1 MSHPTTTRA
10 KPLLQRYPTGTPLPT
25 NTSLPTLFTPL
36 KIRSLTLP
44 NRIIVSPMGMYSSPF
59 NGHTTPFHLTHISQ
73 FALHG
78 AALTIMES
86 TAVLAAGRTS
96 PLDAG
101 LYLDSHIPGL
111 KEVVDR
117 VHELG
122 QKIGIQLNHAG
133 RKASAVALEKGMDAQ
148 IATEEEGGWPQEV
161 VGASRLRWQEGYV
174 EPREM
179 NEEDIEEVVKGFMSA
194 AGRAVDAG
202 FGEFEAS

>member
-1 MSHPTTTRA
+1 M
-10 KPLLQRYPTGTPLPT
+10 
-25 NTSLPTLFTPL
+25 
-36 KIRSLTLP
+36 
-44 NRIIVSPMGMYSSPF
+44 
-59 NGHTTPFHLTHISQ
+59 
-73 FALHG
+73 
-78 AALTIMES
+78 
-86 TAVLAAGRTS
+86 LAAGRTS

-194 AGRAVDAG
+194 ARRAVEAG